1 MLDVD
6 VENLGNLFQVNIL
19 VDQYGICLYWQFCY
33 HWADIVVAI
42 VVHDVVGCNECW
54 DISTSLFW
62 KIWIDVPVISITLSA
77 MDSLVDIGWT
87 AVVCSNDKT
96 PVVEYLVEVAQI
108 VLEV

>member
-42 VVHDVVGCNECW
+42 VVHDVVGCDEGW
-54 DISTSLFW
+54 HISACLLGEVG
-62 KIWIDVPVISITLSA
+62 IDVPVIGRTFGA
-77 MDSLVDIGWT
+77 VDGLVDLVGAT
-87 AVVCSNDKT
+87 VVGSDDKQ
-96 PVVEYLVEVAQI
+96 L
-108 VLEV
+108 